1 MSFLEFFSSSF
12 RLFANRFEEMTAK
25 DATANTHT
33 TYRVSYTTFQ
43 NLKFSYMYSEKKEVL
58 QNITLSA
65 GTVISTIASRET
77 SYFILFKWSAELQIS
92 KLLEPRLLFDCCLFW
107 PTASIEKTTVCL
119 CVCLV
124 HTWVGTEKS
133 VSFAHLGCHH
143 RVQHDKWSG
152 SLEQNIYAE
161 NSRFIKAFIY
171 GWDLTNHQIHQHKSP
186 VSQPEKFFSYSSFSQ
201 GECML
206 LVRMNGFV
214 SIFVGCFKNYA

>member
-65 GTVISTIASRET
+65 GTVISTITSRET
-77 SYFILFKWSAELQIS
+77 SYFILFKWSVELQIS

-107 PTASIEKTTVCL
+107 PAASIEKTTVRL

-161 NSRFIKAFIY
+161 NSRFIKALSY
-171 GWDLTNHQIHQHKSP
+171 LWLGPDSP
-186 VSQPEKFFSYSSFSQ
+186 SDSST
-201 GECML
+201 EHTTY
-206 LVRMNGFV
+206 
-214 SIFVGCFKNYA
+214 I